1 MYRFVKAAADL
12 VLSSSNIQAS
22 TLLGEASR
30 GLHSSLLRLQ
40 DQSVQSTEEFDTEEP
55 IEQTQNRSYRD
66 SVMLVGDIASEP
78 FPLYRDGELTGY
90 KMKIMTLRRIRD
102 KAGNFLREIPS
113 YHEAVCHRKKCFPL
127 IENKLKVND
136 QIVIHGRLSNAVS
149 QNLEEITYRT
159 VLKIN
164 DVHAIN
170 ES

>member
-55 IEQTQNRSYRD
+55 EQTQNRIYRD
-66 SVMLVGDIASEP
+66 TVTLVGDVASEP
-78 FPLYRDGELTGY
+78 FPLYRDGELSGY

-102 KAGNFLREIPS
+102 KNGSFLREIPS
-113 YHEAVCHRKKCFPL
+113 YHEAVCHRRMYFPL
-127 IENKLKVND
+127 MENKLKVND
-136 QIVIHGRLSNAVS
+136 HIVVHGWLTNAVTR
-149 QNLEEITYRT
+149 NLDEVTYRS
-159 VLKIN
+159 VIRIN
-164 DVHAIN
+164 DVHAI
-170 ES
+170 SDS